1 MEQVEEAN
9 RLFFQEHRKEFA
21 FEHCWNIL
29 KEHIKWHDVPN
40 TSKKVCAPTIAASS
54 TPQSPDCSQT
64 PSTYVS
70 LESDHTPTGGSV
82 DSPKKRPAGKKKEK
96 EAIRKSKI
104 QDAKDAKF
112 CNLLEQFNKNT
123 VEKEARKTA
132 KDALKVQIE
141 ERKVKA
147 MEEMA
152 ANEKREIERKE
163 KETDMQ
169 IMSMNLSEI
178 QDPRQKA
185 YYNMMKNQI
194 MDKLMGSANVEAYY
208 PQYSNSNEDEE

>member
-1 MEQVEEAN
+1 MPVG
-9 RLFFQEHRKEFA
+9 
-21 FEHCWNIL
+21 L
-29 KEHIKWHDVPN
+29 KKPIDY
-40 TSKKVCAPTIAASS
+40 S
-54 TPQSPDCSQT
+54 
-64 PSTYVS
+64 
-70 LESDHTPTGGSV
+70 
-82 DSPKKRPAGKKKEK
+82 
-96 EAIRKSKI
+96 
-104 QDAKDAKF
+104 F
-112 CNLLEQFNKNT
+112 KNT
-123 VEKEARKTA
+123 EKIEKEARKTA

-194 MDKLMGSANVEAYY
+194 MDKLMESANVEAYY